1 MSVDYD
7 FNAKQNEILIVLYAI
22 AEILY
27 LMIFIVIVYNSW
39 RYLYRAK
46 LGSNLVILFYVL
58 AGIAVVSHIIFYI
71 IMIMKPSD
79 SPYMFDTDNF
89 TVHEFFIYLGTNTM
103 VAIGWLV
110 ATTMFH
116 LMITVRLI
124 FNLVTPERALIQNRR
139 AHIFAVVIN
148 CFQFA
153 FIGLIPIIFS
163 AKVASNVVSDGY
175 MVFYTILTVYY
186 FTIVF
191 MLRKTL

>member
-1 MSVDYD
+1 
-7 FNAKQNEILIVLYAI
+7 
-22 AEILY
+22 
-27 LMIFIVIVYNSW
+27 
-39 RYLYRAK
+39 
-46 LGSNLVILFYVL
+46 
-58 AGIAVVSHIIFYI
+58 
-71 IMIMKPSD
+71 MKPSD

-124 FNLVTPERALIQNRR
+124 FNLITPERALIQNRR
-139 AHIFAVVIN
+139 AHIFAAVIN